1 MIEFPFTITF
11 PISGVTTSIL
21 IPPLVS
27 FFIAFLC
34 ASGGVS
40 GAFLLLPFQV
50 SVLGFTTPSVSATN
64 HLYNVFSIPFGV
76 YRYWKEKRFF
86 FPLTLVIILG
96 TLPGVI
102 VGYFLRI
109 LFFNELKK
117 FKLLVGLVLLS
128 IATRLVY
135 EIFAVKKEIK
145 FSSDPPQTLTFNWK
159 KLKFAYS
166 GKVFELNSFFI
177 TLLALFI
184 GTIGGIYG
192 IGGGALM
199 APILLAF
206 FRLPAYVFAGAT
218 LAGTCITSIVGVI
231 IFTLGGH
238 QPDWLLGL
246 FLGIGGALGLF
257 FGARLQKYMPQKLIR
272 IIITAGVLF
281 IGYNYVTSFFKS

>member
-109 LFFNELKK
+109 LFFYELKK

-145 FSSDPPQTLTFNWK
+145 FSFDPPQTLTFNWK

-272 IIITAGVLF
+272 IIITTGVLF

>member
-40 GAFLLLPFQV
+40 GAFLLLPLQV

-145 FSSDPPQTLTFNWK
+145 FSFDPPQTLTFNWK

-272 IIITAGVLF
+272 IIITTGVLF

>member
-1 MIEFPFTITF
+1 MIDLPFIVTF

-27 FFIAFLC
+27 FLIAFLC
-34 ASGGVS
+34 ASGGLS

-117 FKLLVGLVLLS
+117 FKLVVGLVLLS
-128 IATRLVY
+128 IATRMVY

-159 KLKFAYS
+159 KLKFVYS

-257 FGARLQKYMPQKLIR
+257 FGARFQKYMPQKLIR
-272 IIITAGVLF
+272 IIITTGVLF

>member
-1 MIEFPFTITF
+1 LTELPLTYTF
-11 PISGVTTSIL
+11 PISNITTSVL
-21 IPPLVS
+21 IPPVVA
-27 FFIAFLC
+27 FFISLFG

-86 FPLTLVIILG
+86 LPLTLIIILG

-102 VGYFLRI
+102 TGYFLRI
-109 LFFNELKK
+109 SFFEELRK

-128 IATRLVY
+128 IALRLVY
-135 EIFAVKKEIK
+135 EFFAVKKEIQ
-145 FSSDPPQTLTFNWK
+145 FSSDPPEVLTFNWK
-159 KLKFAYS
+159 VLKFKYS
-166 GKVFELNSFFI
+166 GEIFKLSSFFI
-177 TLLALFI
+177 TILAFFI

-206 FRLPAYVFAGAT
+206 FRIPAYVFAGAT
-218 LAGTCITSIVGVI
+218 LAGTCITSVFGVI
-231 IFTLGGH
+231 VFTLGGH
-238 QPDWLLGL
+238 QPDWLLGIL
-246 FLGIGGALGLF
+246 FGIGGALGLSI
-257 FGARLQKYMPQKLIR
+257 GAKIQKYMPQKLIR
-272 IIITAGVLF
+272 IIITAATLF
-281 IGYNYVTSFFKS
+281 ISFNYVLSFFK